1 MAIPAPRH
9 HYSFA
14 DYLAVE
20 AMSVVRHEF
29 LNGAIYAMAGGS
41 ALHAAL
47 AMAAGARL
55 LDALRGGPCRVFSS
69 DLRVRVRPTG
79 LATYPDV
86 TVVCGDVSS
95 DPDSRE
101 TVANPLV
108 VVEVLSDSTMEYD
121 LGDKFEHY
129 RQIESLRAVVYVW
142 QSERRIEVRRRGAD
156 GSWASASSGPGDG
169 ARIDALG
176 CGLEVD
182 GVYADAGAGG

>member
-108 VVEVLSDSTMEYD
+108 VVEVLSDSTADYD
-121 LGDKFEHY
+121 RTEKLQHY
-129 RQIESLRAVVYVW
+129 QEISSLQAVLLVDHRTTGVDLW
-142 QSERRIEVRRRGAD
+142 QRDEAAWRSQHF
-156 GSWASASSGPGDG
+156 
-169 ARIDALG
+169 
-176 CGLEVD
+176 
-182 GVYADAGAGG
+182 GAGEVVPITAIRCSVSVDEIYAAARDA